1 MDASRDA
8 LQTVRDLIRYG
19 VSRFNQT
26 KLSFGHGSD
35 NAWDEAVYLVLNA
48 LHLPPDQLEPF
59 MDARVLPE
67 ERQRALAYI
76 DARCD
81 RRVPAPYLTHE
92 AWLQGYAFYVDER
105 VIVPRS
111 PIAELLMTQLSPWI
125 LDPYEVT
132 GILDLCTGSGCLAII
147 AAHQFPDAFVDATDI
162 SAQALEVALRN
173 VTEHGLTDRLN
184 LHQGNLY
191 DPLPVLARYDLIICN
206 PPYVNSQ
213 SMLKLPAEYQHEPTL
228 ALAGG
233 TDGMDLV
240 RTILEQAPAHLN
252 DQGILLLE
260 IGHERT
266 YFEAAFPE
274 LEPIWLD
281 TAQASDQILLLN
293 REQFSS

>member
-8 LQTVRDLIRYG
+8 LQTVRDLIRYS